1 MELIVSR
8 ILGTRQTPQAQWEHA
23 YTSPTSVHKGNVL
36 ENGINRQIHQDS
48 KDALV
53 VEGSRVLKSDTLNSQ
68 ET

>member
-1 MELIVSR
+1 VELIVSR
-8 ILGTRQTPQAQWEHA
+8 ILGARQTPQAQWGHA

-36 ENGINRQIHQDS
+36 ETDINCQIHQDS

-53 VEGSRVLKSDTLNSQ
+53 AEGSRVIKSDTLNSQ